1 MDSSQKLTN
10 TDVKKLNKNRIFRL
24 IYNSDKISRQEIADQ
39 LGLSL
44 PTVNQNLKM
53 LMEDGLIE
61 YVGNFTSTGGRR
73 AQAITIDNNARKAIS
88 VNIKAD
94 YINVDVVGLKG
105 QIIYSMAVKA
115 HFSKS
120 SAYIEKLTDAVRHA
134 VDYVGADADDILGV
148 GITVPGILDDEKQ
161 ILISA
166 PPLKAKNYDFTR
178 LISAIDY
185 PVVVM
190 NDARA
195 EAYAGH
201 WFNGKPED
209 EKIYIMLGEGVG
221 GAYINASAIRNG
233 VHNRGGEFGHMV
245 IHPGGKQCL
254 CGKKGCFEAY
264 VSEKVLSSE
273 LDMTLDNF
281 FELAAQGNKNNSDVL
296 DEYMDN
302 LALGINNIY
311 TMMDCDIV
319 LGGTVAPYLKQY
331 ENSIKEACHSAF
343 SASVSM
349 ISPGTSHGFP
359 FSSTATIVRYALLIG
374 LRMPSIDS
382 TYVSTRTSMEVCP
395 TYVIFAI
402 ITISSF
408 T

>member
-105 QIIYSMAVKA
+105 QIIYSMDVKA

-134 VDYVGADADDILGV
+134 ADYVGADADDILGV

-331 ENSIKEACHSAF
+331 ENSIKERLVNDYSFDTDADYLR
-343 SASVSM
+343 
-349 ISPGTSHGFP
+349 ISDGGGRKSGLG
-359 FSSTATIVRYALLIG
+359 AALSFVA
-374 LRMPSIDS
+374 RFIDG
-382 TYVSTRTSMEVCP
+382 VE
-395 TYVIFAI
+395 
-402 ITISSF
+402 
-408 T
+408 

>member
-1 MDSSQKLTN
+1 MDGFITETN
-10 TDVKKLNKNRIFRL
+10 EHGCKKLNKNRIFRL
-24 IYNSDKISRQEIADQ
+24 IYNSDKISRQEIAGQ

-73 AQAITIDNNARKAIS
+73 AQAITINNNARKAIS

-148 GITVPGILDDEKQ
+148 GVTVPGILDDEKQ

-195 EAYAGH
+195 EAYADH

-209 EKIYIMLGEGVG
+209 EKYIL
-221 GAYINASAIRNG
+221 
-233 VHNRGGEFGHMV
+233 
-245 IHPGGKQCL
+245 CL
-254 CGKKGCFEAY
+254 VK
-264 VSEKVLSSE
+264 VSEVHILTLPQSE
-273 LDMTLDNF
+273 MVFITVV
-281 FELAAQGNKNNSDVL
+281 ANSDIWLFTLEESSACVVRRAVL
-296 DEYMDN
+296 KHMFQ
-302 LALGINNIY
+302 
-311 TMMDCDIV
+311 
-319 LGGTVAPYLKQY
+319 K
-331 ENSIKEACHSAF
+331 
-343 SASVSM
+343 
-349 ISPGTSHGFP
+349 
-359 FSSTATIVRYALLIG
+359 RYYHQSLI
-374 LRMPSIDS
+374 
-382 TYVSTRTSMEVCP
+382 
-395 TYVIFAI
+395 
-402 ITISSF
+402 
-408 T
+408 

>member
-185 PVVVM
+185 PVIVM

-281 FELAAQGNKNNSDVL
+281 FELAVQGNKNNSNVL

-331 ENSIKEACHSAF
+331 ENSIKERLVNDYSFDTDADYLR
-343 SASVSM
+343 
-349 ISPGTSHGFP
+349 ISDGGGRKSGLG
-359 FSSTATIVRYALLIG
+359 AALSFVA
-374 LRMPSIDS
+374 RFIDG
-382 TYVSTRTSMEVCP
+382 VE
-395 TYVIFAI
+395 
-402 ITISSF
+402 
-408 T
+408 

>member
-53 LMEDGLIE
+53 LMEDELIE

-73 AQAITIDNNARKAIS
+73 AQAITINNNARKAIS
-88 VNIKAD
+88 MNIKAD

-166 PPLKAKNYDFTR
+166 PPLKAKNYDFTK

-195 EAYAGH
+195 EAYADH
-201 WFNGKPED
+201 WFNGKSED

-254 CGKKGCFEAY
+254 CGKKGCLEAY

-273 LDMTLDNF
+273 LNTSLEDFFAQAEKGKPDYVDML
-281 FELAAQGNKNNSDVL
+281 E
-296 DEYMDN
+296 EYIDN

-319 LGGTVAPYLKQY
+319 LGGTVAPYIKRY
-331 ENSIKEACHSAF
+331 EDRIKECLVNDYSFDTDADYLK
-343 SASVSM
+343 
-349 ISPGTSHGFP
+349 ISDGGGGKSGLG
-359 FSSTATIVRYALLIG
+359 AALSFVA
-374 LRMPSIDS
+374 RFIDG
-382 TYVSTRTSMEVCP
+382 VE
-395 TYVIFAI
+395 
-402 ITISSF
+402 
-408 T
+408 

>member
-24 IYNSDKISRQEIADQ
+24 IYNSDKISRQEIADR

-73 AQAITIDNNARKAIS
+73 AQAITIINNARKAIS

-105 QIIYSMAVKA
+105 QIIYSMYVKA
-115 HFSKS
+115 HFNKS
-120 SAYIEKLTDAVRHA
+120 SVYIEKLTDAVRHA
-134 VDYVGADADDILGV
+134 ADYVGADADDILGV

-166 PPLKAKNYDFTR
+166 PPLKAKNYDFTK

-195 EAYAGH
+195 EAYADH
-201 WFNGKPED
+201 WFNGKPQD

-254 CGKKGCFEAY
+254 CGKKGCLEAY

-273 LDMTLDNF
+273 LNTSLEDFFAQAEKGKPDYVDML
-281 FELAAQGNKNNSDVL
+281 E
-296 DEYMDN
+296 EYIDN

-319 LGGTVAPYLKQY
+319 LGGTVAPYIKRYEDRIMERLIEDYSFDTDADYLK
-331 ENSIKEACHSAF
+331 
-343 SASVSM
+343 
-349 ISPGTSHGFP
+349 ISDGGGRKSGLG
-359 FSSTATIVRYALLIG
+359 AALSFVA
-374 LRMPSIDS
+374 RFIDG
-382 TYVSTRTSMEVCP
+382 VE
-395 TYVIFAI
+395 
-402 ITISSF
+402 
-408 T
+408 

>member
-73 AQAITIDNNARKAIS
+73 AQAITINNNARKAIS

-94 YINVDVVGLKG
+94 YINVDAVGLKG

-120 SAYIEKLTDAVRHA
+120 SAYIEKLTNAVRHA
-134 VDYVGADADDILGV
+134 VDYVGADTDDILGV

-166 PPLKAKNYDFTR
+166 PPLKAKNYNLTK

-195 EAYAGH
+195 EAYADH
-201 WFNGKPED
+201 WFNGKSED

-254 CGKKGCFEAY
+254 CGKRGCFEAY

-281 FELAAQGNKNNSDVL
+281 FELAAQGNKNNSNVL

-319 LGGTVAPYLKQY
+319 LGGTVAPYLKRY
-331 ENSIKEACHSAF
+331 ENSIKERLVNDYSFDTDADYLR
-343 SASVSM
+343 
-349 ISPGTSHGFP
+349 ISDGGGSKSGLG
-359 FSSTATIVRYALLIG
+359 AALSFVA
-374 LRMPSIDS
+374 RFIDG
-382 TYVSTRTSMEVCP
+382 VE
-395 TYVIFAI
+395 
-402 ITISSF
+402 
-408 T
+408 

>member
-73 AQAITIDNNARKAIS
+73 AQAITINNNARKAIS

-195 EAYAGH
+195 EAYADH
-201 WFNGKPED
+201 WFNGKSED

-273 LDMTLDNF
+273 LDTSLEDF
-281 FELAAQGNKNNSDVL
+281 FAQAEKGKPDYVDML
-296 DEYMDN
+296 EEYIDN

-319 LGGTVAPYLKQY
+319 LGGTVAPYIKRY
-331 ENSIKEACHSAF
+331 EDRIKECLVNDYSFDTDADYLK
-343 SASVSM
+343 
-349 ISPGTSHGFP
+349 ISDDGGGKSGLG
-359 FSSTATIVRYALLIG
+359 AALSFVA
-374 LRMPSIDS
+374 RFIDG
-382 TYVSTRTSMEVCP
+382 VE
-395 TYVIFAI
+395 
-402 ITISSF
+402 
-408 T
+408 

>member
-201 WFNGKPED
+201 WFNRKPED

-331 ENSIKEACHSAF
+331 ENSIKERLVNDYSFDTDADYLR
-343 SASVSM
+343 
-349 ISPGTSHGFP
+349 ISDGGGRKSGLG
-359 FSSTATIVRYALLIG
+359 AALSFVA
-374 LRMPSIDS
+374 RFIDG
-382 TYVSTRTSMEVCP
+382 VE
-395 TYVIFAI
+395 
-402 ITISSF
+402 
-408 T
+408 

>member
-24 IYNSDKISRQEIADQ
+24 IYNSDKISRQEIADR

-73 AQAITIDNNARKAIS
+73 AQAITISNNARKAIS

-105 QIIYSMAVKA
+105 QIIYSMDVKA

-120 SAYIEKLTDAVRHA
+120 SAYIEKLTDALRHA
-134 VDYVGADADDILGV
+134 VDYVGAGGDDILGV

-166 PPLKAKNYDFTR
+166 PPLKARNYDFTK

-195 EAYAGH
+195 EAYADH

-254 CGKKGCFEAY
+254 CGKKGCLEAY

-273 LDMTLDNF
+273 LNTSLEDFFAQAEKGKPDYADML
-281 FELAAQGNKNNSDVL
+281 E
-296 DEYMDN
+296 EYIDN

-319 LGGTVAPYLKQY
+319 LGGTVAPYIKRYEDRIREHLIEDYSFDTDADYLK
-331 ENSIKEACHSAF
+331 
-343 SASVSM
+343 
-349 ISPGTSHGFP
+349 ISDDGGGKSGLG
-359 FSSTATIVRYALLIG
+359 AALSFVA
-374 LRMPSIDS
+374 RFIDG
-382 TYVSTRTSMEVCP
+382 VE
-395 TYVIFAI
+395 
-402 ITISSF
+402 
-408 T
+408 

>member
-24 IYNSDKISRQEIADQ
+24 IYNSDKISRQEIADR

-73 AQAITIDNNARKAIS
+73 AQAITISNNARKAIS

-105 QIIYSMAVKA
+105 QIIYSMDVKA

-134 VDYVGADADDILGV
+134 ADYVGADADGILGV

-166 PPLKAKNYDFTR
+166 PPLKAKNYDFTKI
-178 LISAIDY
+178 ISAIDY

-195 EAYAGH
+195 EACADH
-201 WFNGKPED
+201 WFNGKPQD

-254 CGKKGCFEAY
+254 CGKKGCLEAY

-273 LDMTLDNF
+273 LNTSLEDFFAQAEKGKPDYVDML
-281 FELAAQGNKNNSDVL
+281 E
-296 DEYMDN
+296 EYIDN

-319 LGGTVAPYLKQY
+319 LGGTVAPYIKRY
-331 ENSIKEACHSAF
+331 EDRIKECLVNDYSFDTDADYLK
-343 SASVSM
+343 
-349 ISPGTSHGFP
+349 ISDDGGGKSGLG
-359 FSSTATIVRYALLIG
+359 AALSFVA
-374 LRMPSIDS
+374 RFIDG
-382 TYVSTRTSMEVCP
+382 VE
-395 TYVIFAI
+395 
-402 ITISSF
+402 
-408 T
+408 

>member
-73 AQAITIDNNARKAIS
+73 AQAITINNNARKAIS
-88 VNIKAD
+88 VNIKTD

-120 SAYIEKLTDAVRHA
+120 SAYIEKLTDVVRHA

-166 PPLKAKNYDFTR
+166 PPLKAKNYDFTK

-195 EAYAGH
+195 EAYADH
-201 WFNGKPED
+201 WFNGKSED

-254 CGKKGCFEAY
+254 CGKKGCLEAY

-281 FELAAQGNKNNSDVL
+281 FELAAQGKPDYVDML
-296 DEYMDN
+296 EEYIDN
-302 LALGINNIY
+302 LALGINNICLLY
-311 TMMDCDIV
+311 T
-319 LGGTVAPYLKQY
+319 
-331 ENSIKEACHSAF
+331 
-343 SASVSM
+343 
-349 ISPGTSHGFP
+349 SPSP
-359 FSSTATIVRYALLIG
+359 R
-374 LRMPSIDS
+374 D
-382 TYVSTRTSMEVCP
+382 
-395 TYVIFAI
+395 
-402 ITISSF
+402 
-408 T
+408 

>member
-24 IYNSDKISRQEIADQ
+24 IYNSDKISRQEIADR

-73 AQAITIDNNARKAIS
+73 AQAITINNNARKAIS

-105 QIIYSMAVKA
+105 QIIYSMDVKA

-134 VDYVGADADDILGV
+134 ADYVGADADDILGV

-166 PPLKAKNYDFTR
+166 PPLKAKNYDFAK

-195 EAYAGH
+195 EAYADH
-201 WFNGKPED
+201 WFNGTPED

-273 LDMTLDNF
+273 LNTSLEDFFAQAEKGKPDYVDML
-281 FELAAQGNKNNSDVL
+281 E
-296 DEYMDN
+296 EYIDN

-319 LGGTVAPYLKQY
+319 LGGTVAPYIKRY
-331 ENSIKEACHSAF
+331 EDRIKECLVNDYSFDTDADYLK
-343 SASVSM
+343 
-349 ISPGTSHGFP
+349 ISDDGGGKSGLG
-359 FSSTATIVRYALLIG
+359 AALSFVA
-374 LRMPSIDS
+374 RFIDG
-382 TYVSTRTSMEVCP
+382 VE
-395 TYVIFAI
+395 
-402 ITISSF
+402 
-408 T
+408 

>member
-94 YINVDVVGLKG
+94 YINIDVVGLKG

-120 SAYIEKLTDAVRHA
+120 SAYIEKLTNAVRHA

-148 GITVPGILDDEKQ
+148 GITIPGILDDEKR

-195 EAYAGH
+195 EAYADH
-201 WFNGKPED
+201 WFNGKSED

-281 FELAAQGNKNNSDVL
+281 FELAAQGNKNNSNVL

-319 LGGTVAPYLKQY
+319 LGGTVAPYLKRY
-331 ENSIKEACHSAF
+331 ENSIKERLVNDYSFDTDADYLR
-343 SASVSM
+343 
-349 ISPGTSHGFP
+349 ISDGGGRKSGLG
-359 FSSTATIVRYALLIG
+359 AALSFVA
-374 LRMPSIDS
+374 RFIDG
-382 TYVSTRTSMEVCP
+382 VE
-395 TYVIFAI
+395 
-402 ITISSF
+402 
-408 T
+408 

>member
-53 LMEDGLIE
+53 LMEDELIE

-73 AQAITIDNNARKAIS
+73 AQAITINNNARKAIS
-88 VNIKAD
+88 MNIKAD

-166 PPLKAKNYDFTR
+166 PPLKAKNYDFTK

-195 EAYAGH
+195 EAYADH
-201 WFNGKPED
+201 WFNGKSED

-245 IHPGGKQCL
+245 IHPEGKQCL

-281 FELAAQGNKNNSDVL
+281 FELAVQGNKNNSKVL

-331 ENSIKEACHSAF
+331 ENSIKERLVNDYSFDTDADYLR
-343 SASVSM
+343 
-349 ISPGTSHGFP
+349 ISDGGGRKSGLG
-359 FSSTATIVRYALLIG
+359 AALSFVA
-374 LRMPSIDS
+374 RFIDG
-382 TYVSTRTSMEVCP
+382 VE
-395 TYVIFAI
+395 
-402 ITISSF
+402 
-408 T
+408 

>member
-281 FELAAQGNKNNSDVL
+281 FELAVQGNKNNSDVL

-331 ENSIKEACHSAF
+331 ENSIKERLVNDYSFDTDADYLR
-343 SASVSM
+343 
-349 ISPGTSHGFP
+349 ISDGGGRKSGLG
-359 FSSTATIVRYALLIG
+359 AALSFVA
-374 LRMPSIDS
+374 RFIDG
-382 TYVSTRTSMEVCP
+382 VE
-395 TYVIFAI
+395 
-402 ITISSF
+402 
-408 T
+408 

>member
-281 FELAAQGNKNNSDVL
+281 FELAVQGNKNNSNVL

-331 ENSIKEACHSAF
+331 ENSIKERLVNDYSFDTDADYLR
-343 SASVSM
+343 
-349 ISPGTSHGFP
+349 ISDGGGRKSGLG
-359 FSSTATIVRYALLIG
+359 AALSFVA
-374 LRMPSIDS
+374 RFIDG
-382 TYVSTRTSMEVCP
+382 VE
-395 TYVIFAI
+395 
-402 ITISSF
+402 
-408 T
+408 

>member
-73 AQAITIDNNARKAIS
+73 AQAITINNNARKAIS
-88 VNIKAD
+88 VNIKTD

-120 SAYIEKLTDAVRHA
+120 SAYIEKLTDVVRHA

-166 PPLKAKNYDFTR
+166 PPLKAKNYDFTK

-195 EAYAGH
+195 EAYADH
-201 WFNGKPED
+201 WFNGKHED

-281 FELAAQGNKNNSDVL
+281 FELVAQGNKNNSNVL

-331 ENSIKEACHSAF
+331 DNSIKERLVNDYSFDTDADYLR
-343 SASVSM
+343 
-349 ISPGTSHGFP
+349 ISDGGGRKSGLG
-359 FSSTATIVRYALLIG
+359 AALSFVA
-374 LRMPSIDS
+374 RFIDG
-382 TYVSTRTSMEVCP
+382 VE
-395 TYVIFAI
+395 
-402 ITISSF
+402 
-408 T
+408 

>member
-73 AQAITIDNNARKAIS
+73 AQAITINNNARKAIS

-195 EAYAGH
+195 EAYADH
-201 WFNGKPED
+201 WFNGKSED

-281 FELAAQGNKNNSDVL
+281 FELAAQGNKNNSNVL

-331 ENSIKEACHSAF
+331 DNSIKERIVNDYSFDTDADYLR
-343 SASVSM
+343 
-349 ISPGTSHGFP
+349 ISDGGGRKSGLG
-359 FSSTATIVRYALLIG
+359 AALSFVA
-374 LRMPSIDS
+374 RFIDG
-382 TYVSTRTSMEVCP
+382 VE
-395 TYVIFAI
+395 
-402 ITISSF
+402 
-408 T
+408 

>member
-88 VNIKAD
+88 VNIKSD

-331 ENSIKEACHSAF
+331 ENSIKERLVNDYSFDTDADYLR
-343 SASVSM
+343 
-349 ISPGTSHGFP
+349 ISDGGGRKSGLG
-359 FSSTATIVRYALLIG
+359 AALSFVA
-374 LRMPSIDS
+374 RFIDG
-382 TYVSTRTSMEVCP
+382 VE
-395 TYVIFAI
+395 
-402 ITISSF
+402 
-408 T
+408 

>member
-73 AQAITIDNNARKAIS
+73 AQAITINNNARKAIS

-195 EAYAGH
+195 ESYADH

-273 LDMTLDNF
+273 LNTSLEDFFAQAEKGKPDYVDML
-281 FELAAQGNKNNSDVL
+281 E
-296 DEYMDN
+296 EYIDN

-319 LGGTVAPYLKQY
+319 LGGTVAPYIKRY
-331 ENSIKEACHSAF
+331 EDRIKECLVNDYSFDTDADYLK
-343 SASVSM
+343 
-349 ISPGTSHGFP
+349 ISDDGGGKSGLG
-359 FSSTATIVRYALLIG
+359 AALSFVA
-374 LRMPSIDS
+374 RFIDG
-382 TYVSTRTSMEVCP
+382 VE
-395 TYVIFAI
+395 
-402 ITISSF
+402 
-408 T
+408 

>member
-24 IYNSDKISRQEIADQ
+24 IYNSDKISRQEIADR

-166 PPLKAKNYDFTR
+166 PPLKAKNYDFTK

-331 ENSIKEACHSAF
+331 ENSIKERLVNDYSFDTDADYLR
-343 SASVSM
+343 
-349 ISPGTSHGFP
+349 ISDGGGRKSGLG
-359 FSSTATIVRYALLIG
+359 AALSFVA
-374 LRMPSIDS
+374 RFIDG
-382 TYVSTRTSMEVCP
+382 VE
-395 TYVIFAI
+395 
-402 ITISSF
+402 
-408 T
+408 

>member
-24 IYNSDKISRQEIADQ
+24 IYNSDKISRQEIADR

-73 AQAITIDNNARKAIS
+73 AQAITINNNARKAIS

-105 QIIYSMAVKA
+105 QIIYSMAVKV

-148 GITVPGILDDEKQ
+148 GVTVPGILDDEKQ

-166 PPLKAKNYDFTR
+166 PPLKVKNYDFTK

-195 EAYAGH
+195 EAYADH
-201 WFNGKPED
+201 WFNGKLED

-245 IHPGGKQCL
+245 IHHGGKQCL

-281 FELAAQGNKNNSDVL
+281 FELAAQGNKNNSNVL

-331 ENSIKEACHSAF
+331 ENSIKERLVNDYSFDTDADYLR
-343 SASVSM
+343 
-349 ISPGTSHGFP
+349 ISDGGGRKSGLG
-359 FSSTATIVRYALLIG
+359 AALSFVA
-374 LRMPSIDS
+374 RFIDG
-382 TYVSTRTSMEVCP
+382 VE
-395 TYVIFAI
+395 
-402 ITISSF
+402 
-408 T
+408 

>member
-73 AQAITIDNNARKAIS
+73 AQAITINNNARKAIS
-88 VNIKAD
+88 VNIKTD

-120 SAYIEKLTDAVRHA
+120 SAYIEKLTDVVRHA

-166 PPLKAKNYDFTR
+166 PPLKAKNYDFTK

-195 EAYAGH
+195 EAYADH
-201 WFNGKPED
+201 WFNGKSED

-254 CGKKGCFEAY
+254 CGKKGCLEAY

-281 FELAAQGNKNNSDVL
+281 FELAAQGKPDYVDML
-296 DEYMDN
+296 EEYIDN

-319 LGGTVAPYLKQY
+319 LGGTVAPYIKRY
-331 ENSIKEACHSAF
+331 EDRIKECLVNDYSFDTDADYLKISDGGGGKSGLGAAL
-343 SASVSM
+343 SSVAR
-349 ISPGTSHGFP
+349 F
-359 FSSTATIVRYALLIG
+359 
-374 LRMPSIDS
+374 IDG
-382 TYVSTRTSMEVCP
+382 VE
-395 TYVIFAI
+395 
-402 ITISSF
+402 
-408 T
+408 

>member
-73 AQAITIDNNARKAIS
+73 AQAITINNNARKAIS
-88 VNIKAD
+88 VNIKTD

-120 SAYIEKLTDAVRHA
+120 SAYIEKLTDVVRHA

-166 PPLKAKNYDFTR
+166 PPLKAKNYDFTK

-195 EAYAGH
+195 EAYADH
-201 WFNGKPED
+201 WFNGKSED

-221 GAYINASAIRNG
+221 GAYIHASAIRNG

-254 CGKKGCFEAY
+254 CGKKGCLEAY

-281 FELAAQGNKNNSDVL
+281 FELAVQGNKNNSNVL

-331 ENSIKEACHSAF
+331 ENSIKERLVNDYSFDTDADYLR
-343 SASVSM
+343 
-349 ISPGTSHGFP
+349 ISDGGGRKSGLG
-359 FSSTATIVRYALLIG
+359 AALSFVA
-374 LRMPSIDS
+374 RFIDG
-382 TYVSTRTSMEVCP
+382 VE
-395 TYVIFAI
+395 
-402 ITISSF
+402 
-408 T
+408 

>member
-134 VDYVGADADDILGV
+134 VDYVGADAGDILGV

-185 PVVVM
+185 PVIVM

-331 ENSIKEACHSAF
+331 ENSIKERLVNDYSFDTDADYLR
-343 SASVSM
+343 
-349 ISPGTSHGFP
+349 ISDGGGRKSGLG
-359 FSSTATIVRYALLIG
+359 AALSFVA
-374 LRMPSIDS
+374 RFIDG
-382 TYVSTRTSMEVCP
+382 VE
-395 TYVIFAI
+395 
-402 ITISSF
+402 
-408 T
+408 

>member
-73 AQAITIDNNARKAIS
+73 AQAITINNNARKAIS

-148 GITVPGILDDEKQ
+148 GVTVPGILDDEKQ

-195 EAYAGH
+195 EAYADH
-201 WFNGKPED
+201 WINGKPED

-281 FELAAQGNKNNSDVL
+281 FELAVQGNKNNSNVL

-331 ENSIKEACHSAF
+331 ENSIKERLVNDYSFDTDADYLR
-343 SASVSM
+343 
-349 ISPGTSHGFP
+349 ISDGGGRKSGLG
-359 FSSTATIVRYALLIG
+359 AALSFVA
-374 LRMPSIDS
+374 RFIDG
-382 TYVSTRTSMEVCP
+382 VE
-395 TYVIFAI
+395 
-402 ITISSF
+402 
-408 T
+408 

>member
-331 ENSIKEACHSAF
+331 DNSIKERLVNDYSFDTDADYLRISDGGGRKSGLGA
-343 SASVSM
+343 ALSVVAR
-349 ISPGTSHGFP
+349 F
-359 FSSTATIVRYALLIG
+359 
-374 LRMPSIDS
+374 IDG
-382 TYVSTRTSMEVCP
+382 VE
-395 TYVIFAI
+395 
-402 ITISSF
+402 
-408 T
+408 

>member
-185 PVVVM
+185 PVIVM

-245 IHPGGKQCL
+245 IHPRGKQCL

-331 ENSIKEACHSAF
+331 ENSIKERLVNDYSFDTDADYLR
-343 SASVSM
+343 
-349 ISPGTSHGFP
+349 ISDGGGRKSGLG
-359 FSSTATIVRYALLIG
+359 AALSFVA
-374 LRMPSIDS
+374 RFIDG
-382 TYVSTRTSMEVCP
+382 VE
-395 TYVIFAI
+395 
-402 ITISSF
+402 
-408 T
+408 

>member
-24 IYNSDKISRQEIADQ
+24 IYNSDKISRQEIADR

-73 AQAITIDNNARKAIS
+73 AQAITINNNARKAIS
-88 VNIKAD
+88 VNIKTD

-120 SAYIEKLTDAVRHA
+120 SAYIEKLTDVVRHA

-195 EAYAGH
+195 EAYADH
-201 WFNGKPED
+201 WFNGKSED

-281 FELAAQGNKNNSDVL
+281 FELAAQGNKNNSNVL

-331 ENSIKEACHSAF
+331 DNSIKERLVNDYSFDTDADYLR
-343 SASVSM
+343 
-349 ISPGTSHGFP
+349 ISDGGGRKSGLG
-359 FSSTATIVRYALLIG
+359 AALSFVA
-374 LRMPSIDS
+374 RFIDG
-382 TYVSTRTSMEVCP
+382 VE
-395 TYVIFAI
+395 
-402 ITISSF
+402 
-408 T
+408 

>member
-73 AQAITIDNNARKAIS
+73 AQAITINNNARKAIS

-178 LISAIDY
+178 LISAVDY

-195 EAYAGH
+195 EANADH

-281 FELAAQGNKNNSDVL
+281 FELAVQGNKNNSNVL

-331 ENSIKEACHSAF
+331 ENSIKERLVNDYSFDTDADYLR
-343 SASVSM
+343 
-349 ISPGTSHGFP
+349 ISDGGGRKSGLG
-359 FSSTATIVRYALLIG
+359 AALSFVA
-374 LRMPSIDS
+374 RFIDG
-382 TYVSTRTSMEVCP
+382 VE
-395 TYVIFAI
+395 
-402 ITISSF
+402 
-408 T
+408 